1 MTKKVPMLMKNEAM
15 RIGSITLRTDTPAAF
30 RAMSSLFSPIFPM
43 VIIEAS
49 SVASGSASGS
59 TVQLPQK
66 RNSATMPRLRPLPTS
81 SSM

>member
-49 SVASGSASGS
+49 SVASGS